1 MSRLALFASVLA
13 LAACSVGSDSR
24 PPGTGD
30 DTGGGGDDG
39 SGSDTGNNI
48 SGHITS
54 DVTWSGASAIVGD
67 TTIDAGVTVTMM
79 PGTTLTIVTAAKVV
93 VNGTL
98 DVAGTAASKVHIGPA
113 TTLGGHFDNI
123 AVTTGAQLTMTF
135 GVQEGGGIETTG
147 SGKVT
152 ITDSQL
158 DKSGSDWLVMNG
170 GTIDVEYSNI
180 GLDEGLTDTT
190 HCDLHIGGGG
200 NTIKFEHNNVSTSQY
215 GIMFYGGT
223 SEDFQHDNWFAN
235 THDIDTEPGVQG
247 DFSGGWFEAGTPT
260 AGAGAQLT
268 LDTLSDTKLD
278 DCGPR
283 G

>member
-1 MSRLALFASVLA
+1 MSRLVLFASVLA
-13 LAACSVGSDSR
+13 LAACSVGNDT
-24 PPGTGD
+24 PTGGD
-30 DTGGGGDDG
+30 DTGGGDDG
-39 SGSDTGNNI
+39 SGSDTGLNI
-48 SGHITS
+48 AGHITS
-54 DVTWSGASAIVGD
+54 NVTWSGTSAIVGD
-67 TTIDAGVTVTMM
+67 TTIDAGVTVTIAA
-79 PGTTLTIVTAAKVV
+79 GSTVTLVSTAKVV

-98 DVAGTAASKVHIGPA
+98 NVAGTAASKVHIGPA
-113 TTLGGHFDNI
+113 QTLGGHFANI
-123 AVTTGAQLTMTF
+123 AVPAGGQLTMTF
-135 GVQEGGGIETTG
+135 GVQEGGGIATSG

-152 ITDSQL
+152 ITDSQM

-170 GTIDVEYSNI
+170 GNVDVEYSNI

-190 HCDLHIGGGG
+190 HCDLHVGGAG
-200 NTIKFEHNNVSTSQY
+200 NTIKFEHDNVSTSQY

-223 SEDFQHDNWFAN
+223 GADFQHDNWFAN

-260 AGAGAQLT
+260 AGPGAQLT
-268 LDTLSDTKLD
+268 LDNLATAKLT